1 MSSTIGGG
9 VVMPSMRF
17 SAMPMLARVVAE
29 RAPASY
35 HSLMRAMSS
44 MDCTGHGQPR
54 TALISPDSLRMC
66 CTFLADTRRALPPWP
81 PKVEYS
87 VLSRAS
93 RPPLRKA

>member
-1 MSSTIGGG
+1 MRSRPNSSASASPAPAIPAMSSTIGGG
-9 VVMPSMRF
+9 VCIPSMRF

-44 MDCTGHGQPR
+44 MLCTGHDQPR

-66 CTFLADTRRALPPWP
+66 
-81 PKVEYS
+81 
-87 VLSRAS
+87 
-93 RPPLRKA
+93 